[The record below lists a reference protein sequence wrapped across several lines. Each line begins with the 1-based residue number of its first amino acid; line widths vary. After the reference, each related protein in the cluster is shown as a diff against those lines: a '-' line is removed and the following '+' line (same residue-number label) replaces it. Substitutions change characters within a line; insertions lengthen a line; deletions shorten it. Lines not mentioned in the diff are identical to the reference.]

1 MLAKFI
7 TKTAGY
13 LHDHGRTVMFWG
25 EYPLKPS
32 DIPSLPSYLVN
43 GEVYGPEFDSAFK
56 AHGTKQM
63 FFTYLQGNED
73 LFPNYYLLPPS
84 KEYNYRPMTQAAS
97 AHYRPQRGRMSEMYH
112 EISFWPARKDADLI
126 GVDVCGWGGNGLH
139 PETFWLGFATI
150 ASWGWR
156 PVTPSACEA
165 MNSFYHLFYCNGA
178 HDMGRVYQLMST
190 QAEFW
195 TSSWDWAPS
204 SAGKPLFGDSRGV
217 FKLERPAHDQTLP
230 LPPVPQG
237 EYLRLGFD
245 WGKANAR
252 RVKMAQDSMTANDEL
267 LDLLHKNLRSVE
279 FKKYNLEVFL
289 SVAGLYWQNI
299 QMIEEMNE
307 INGVLE
313 RAQEAATHIQFERAV
328 AALDRAMDIADT
340 IREQQNPVLNNVTE
354 TSYKRWCPRVE
365 EANGRRFLFELNSV
379 YGYRVDRALGPKYL
393 IEREFLVLLGKWFR
407 RVEQVRNQYAKAHN
421 HPVKDRTFNW

>member
-1 MLAKFI
+1 
-7 TKTAGY
+7 
-13 LHDHGRTVMFWG
+13 
-25 EYPLKPS
+25 
-32 DIPSLPSYLVN
+32 
-43 GEVYGPEFDSAFK
+43 
-56 AHGTKQM
+56 
-63 FFTYLQGNED
+63 
-73 LFPNYYLLPPS
+73 
-84 KEYNYRPMTQAAS
+84 
-97 AHYRPQRGRMSEMYH
+97 
-112 EISFWPARKDADLI
+112 
-126 GVDVCGWGGNGLH
+126 
-139 PETFWLGFATI
+139 
-150 ASWGWR
+150 
-156 PVTPSACEA
+156 
-165 MNSFYHLFYCNGA
+165 
-178 HDMGRVYQLMST
+178 
-190 QAEFW
+190 
-195 TSSWDWAPS
+195 
-204 SAGKPLFGDSRGV
+204 
-217 FKLERPAHDQTLP
+217 
-230 LPPVPQG
+230 
-237 EYLRLGFD
+237 
-245 WGKANAR
+245 
-252 RVKMAQDSMTANDEL
+252 MTANDEL

-379 YGYRVDRALGPKYL
+379 YGYRVDCALGPKYL